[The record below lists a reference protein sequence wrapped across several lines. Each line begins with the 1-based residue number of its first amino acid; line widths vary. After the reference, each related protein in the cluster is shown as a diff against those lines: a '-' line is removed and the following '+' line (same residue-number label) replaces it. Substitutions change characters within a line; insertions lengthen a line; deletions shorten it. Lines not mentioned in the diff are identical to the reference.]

1 MMGHFMSS
9 GQKKK
14 QQIQK
19 DNDNLKIHEQSVQI
33 ANVNFKKKL
42 NKMTDIKLADD
53 RRCII

>member
-1 MMGHFMSS
+1 MMGHFLTS

-19 DNDNLKIHEQSVQI
+19 DNENLKIHEQSVQI
-33 ANVNFKKKL
+33 AEVNFKKKL